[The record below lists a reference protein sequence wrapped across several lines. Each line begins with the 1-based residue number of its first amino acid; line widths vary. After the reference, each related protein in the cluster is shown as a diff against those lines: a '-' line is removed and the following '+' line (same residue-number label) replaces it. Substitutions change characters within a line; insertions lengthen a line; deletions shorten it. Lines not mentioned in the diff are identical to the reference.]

1 VEVVP
6 LTKELRQK
14 LELQGPMRATVVLMV
29 IRVEFTDGT
38 VFDDEAVYNALCAFL
53 EDLQFKLERLEYLEK
68 KRK

>member
-1 VEVVP
+1 
-6 LTKELRQK
+6 
-14 LELQGPMRATVVLMV
+14 MRATVVLMV